1 MKTNIEENIG
11 AGIETGIEIGIETG
25 IDIGTSMRT
34 SQQEPEIGSKRR
46 DKDWIASI
54 KKHGLG
60 SKQQVNGQKEAKQ
73 EEQIAKNRRL

>member
-1 MKTNIEENIG
+1 METNIEENIG
-11 AGIETGIEIGIETG
+11 AGIETGIVKGIETG

-34 SQQEPEIGSKRR
+34 SQQGSETGSKRR

-60 SKQQVNGQKEAKQ
+60 SKQQFGGQEEAKQ
-73 EEQIAKNRRL
+73 EEQIAENRRL